1 MKKAL
6 IAYSTWAGA
15 THEIAEAI
23 SKVFQSNSFDIDVS
37 PANEC
42 KNIDNY
48 DVILLGTSIHA
59 GQTVKSFRNFIK
71 QNIDILVNKPT
82 AIFIVCANMMFDS
95 ENNKDETLA
104 WLDKV
109 LEKYE
114 KFNPISIG
122 LFGGATLTDGED
134 FKKLNIFIRKIITAM
149 NKNMVAKHGKSDFR
163 NWESIN
169 IWAESVIKK
178 LEM

>member
-15 THEIAEAI
+15 THEIAEEI
-23 SKVFQSNSFDIDVS
+23 SKVFQSKSFDIEVVA
-37 PANEC
+37 ANEC

-82 AIFIVCANMMFDS
+82 AIFIACANMMFDS
-95 ENNKDETLA
+95 KDNKDETLA
-104 WLDKV
+104 
-109 LEKYE
+109 
-114 KFNPISIG
+114 
-122 LFGGATLTDGED
+122 
-134 FKKLNIFIRKIITAM
+134 
-149 NKNMVAKHGKSDFR
+149 
-163 NWESIN
+163 
-169 IWAESVIKK
+169 
-178 LEM
+178 

>member
-15 THEIAEAI
+15 THEIAEEI
-23 SKVFQSNSFDIDVS
+23 SKVFQSKSFDIEVVA
-37 PANEC
+37 ANEC

-71 QNIDILVNKPT
+71 QNIDILANKPT

-95 ENNKDETLA
+95 KDNKDETLA
-104 WLDKV
+104 WMEKV
-109 LEKYE
+109 LRKYE
-114 KFNPISIG
+114 KFIPISIG

-134 FKKLNIFIRKIITAM
+134 FNKLNILIRKMITAM
-149 NKNMVAKHGKSDFR
+149 NKNMAAKHGKSDFR
-163 NWESIN
+163 NWELIN
-169 IWAESVIKK
+169 IWAESVIKQI
-178 LEM
+178 EM

>member
-15 THEIAEAI
+15 THEIAEEI
-23 SKVFQSNSFDIDVS
+23 SKVFQSNSFDIDVVA
-37 PANEC
+37 ANEC
-42 KNIDNY
+42 NNIDNY

-59 GQTVKSFRNFIK
+59 GQTLKSFRNFIK
-71 QNIDILVNKPT
+71 QHMDVLIYKPT
-82 AIFIVCANMMFDS
+82 AVFIVCANMMFNS
-95 ENNKDETLA
+95 EDNKDETLA
-104 WLDKV
+104 WLEKA

-122 LFGGATLTDGED
+122 LFGGAILTNGED
-134 FKKLNIFIRKIITAM
+134 FNKLNILIRKMITVM
-149 NKNMVAKHGKSDFR
+149 DKNIATKHGKSDFR
-163 NWESIN
+163 NWELIN
-169 IWAESVIKK
+169 IWAESVIKQ